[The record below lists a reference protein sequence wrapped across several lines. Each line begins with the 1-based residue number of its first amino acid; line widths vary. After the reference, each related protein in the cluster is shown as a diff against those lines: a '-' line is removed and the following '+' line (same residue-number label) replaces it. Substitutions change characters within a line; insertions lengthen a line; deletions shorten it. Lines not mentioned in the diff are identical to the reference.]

1 MKNLRTLIL
10 LLLATGSL
18 AYSQKPSRIGY
29 VDMDYILSHL
39 EDYKV
44 ASEQFALQVAQW
56 EAEIEKRQT
65 KIDAEE
71 KQLEAERA
79 LLTPELIK
87 DKEEEIAL
95 LKHNL
100 NAYKEQKF
108 NAEKGEYI
116 SQKFMLA
123 KPIQDQ
129 VFNIVQEIGK
139 MRKYDF
145 IFEKTDATMLF
156 SNEQH
161 NLSKVVLR
169 ALKKKDNAED
179 RNKDMAELLK
189 ESYDFEFVEERV
201 KKRKEAEKA
210 REERRVQYEQE
221 RLRKTEEMKQQ
232 RENLKAQRE
241 KEQAERQQK
250 LQQEREALKAQREKE
265 LAERQQKLQQ
275 EREAQKAQ
283 REKELAERQ
292 QKLQQEREA
301 LKAQREKELAE
312 RQQKLQQER
321 EAQKAQRE
329 KEQAER
335 VKKQMEAKTQTPTTK

>member
-1 MKNLRTLIL
+1 MNKLQALFIVL
-10 LLLATGSL
+10 LCSACFTY
-18 AYSQKPSRIGY
+18 AQKPSRIGY

-44 ASEQFALQVAQW
+44 ASQQFALQVEQW
-56 EAEIEKRQT
+56 EAEIAKRQE
-65 KIDAEE
+65 KIKAE
-71 KQLEAERA
+71 KDKLEAEKA

-95 LKHNL
+95 LEYNL
-100 NAYKEQKF
+100 NAYKQQKF
-108 NAEKGEYI
+108 DAKEGEYI
-116 SQKFMLA
+116 TQKFMLA

-145 IFEKTDATMLF
+145 IFEKSDATMLF

-179 RNKDMAELLK
+179 RNKDMAQLLK

-210 REERRVQYEQE
+210 REQRRVQYEQE

-232 RENLKAQRE
+232 REQLKAKRE

-250 LQQEREALKAQREKE
+250 FQQQRDSIKVQRDKE
-265 LAERQQKLQQ
+265 QAERQQKLQ
-275 EREAQKAQ
+275 EQKEQ
-283 REKELAERQ
+283 REKEIAERQ
-292 QKLQQEREA
+292 KKLEE
-301 LKAQREKELAE
+301 QRV
-312 RQQKLQQER
+312 
-321 EAQKAQRE
+321 QRE

-335 VKKQMEAKTQTPTTK
+335 LKKQQEARTQTPTTNQ

>member
-1 MKNLRTLIL
+1 MKKLRTLIL

-56 EAEIEKRQT
+56 EAEIEKRQA

-71 KQLEAERA
+71 KQLEAERV

-169 ALKKKDNAED
+169 ALKKKDNADD

-250 LQQEREALKAQREKE
+250 LQQEREA
-265 LAERQQKLQQ
+265 
-275 EREAQKAQ
+275 QKAQ

-329 KEQAER
+329 KEQVER

>member
-1 MKNLRTLIL
+1 MKKLRTLIL

-56 EAEIEKRQT
+56 EAEIEKRQA

-71 KQLEAERA
+71 KQLEAERV

-250 LQQEREALKAQREKE
+250 LQQEREA
-265 LAERQQKLQQ
+265 
-275 EREAQKAQ
+275 QKAQ

>member
-1 MKNLRTLIL
+1 MKKLRTLIL
-10 LLLATGSL
+10 LLLATMSL
-18 AYSQKPSRIGY
+18 SYSQKPSRIGY

-56 EAEIEKRQT
+56 EAEIEKRQA

-71 KQLEAERA
+71 KQLEAERV

-169 ALKKKDNAED
+169 ALKKKDNADD

-241 KEQAERQQK
+241 KEQ
-250 LQQEREALKAQREKE
+250 
-265 LAERQQKLQQ
+265 AERQQKLQQ

>member
-1 MKNLRTLIL
+1 MKKLRTLIL

-56 EAEIEKRQT
+56 EAEIEKRHA

-250 LQQEREALKAQREKE
+250 LQQEREA
-265 LAERQQKLQQ
+265 
-275 EREAQKAQ
+275 QKAQ

-329 KEQAER
+329 KEQVER

>member
-232 RENLKAQRE
+232 RENLQAQRE
-241 KEQAERQQK
+241 KEQ
-250 LQQEREALKAQREKE
+250 
-265 LAERQQKLQQ
+265 AERQQKLQQ

>member
-1 MKNLRTLIL
+1 MKKLRTLIL
-10 LLLATGSL
+10 LLLATMSL

-56 EAEIEKRQT
+56 EVEIEKRQA

-169 ALKKKDNAED
+169 ALKKKDNADD

-250 LQQEREALKAQREKE
+250 LQQEREA
-265 LAERQQKLQQ
+265 
-275 EREAQKAQ
+275 QKAQ

-335 VKKQMEAKTQTPTTK
+335 VKKQIEAKTQTPTTK

>member
-1 MKNLRTLIL
+1 MKKLRTLIL
-10 LLLATGSL
+10 LLLATMSL
-18 AYSQKPSRIGY
+18 SYSQKPSRIGY

-56 EAEIEKRQT
+56 EAEIEKRQS

-71 KQLEAERA
+71 KQLEAERV

-250 LQQEREALKAQREKE
+250 LQQEREA
-265 LAERQQKLQQ
+265 
-275 EREAQKAQ
+275 QKAQ

-335 VKKQMEAKTQTPTTK
+335 VKKQMEAKTHTPTTK

>member
-1 MKNLRTLIL
+1 ML
-10 LLLATGSL
+10 LSAVATHY
-18 AYSQKPSRIGY
+18 AQKPSKIGY

-44 ASEQFALQVAQW
+44 ASQQFALQVEQW
-56 EAEIEKRQT
+56 QAEIEKRQNQ
-65 KIDAEE
+65 INERE
-71 KQLEAERA
+71 KQLDAERA

-100 NAYKEQKF
+100 NAYKEEKF

-116 SQKFMLA
+116 TQKFMLA

-129 VFNIVQEIGK
+129 VFNIVQQIGK
-139 MRKYDF
+139 LRKYDF

-169 ALKKKDNAED
+169 ALKKKDNADD

-201 KKRKEAEKA
+201 KKRQDAEKA

-221 RLRKTEEMKQQ
+221 RLRKTEEMKQKQ
-232 RENLKAQRE
+232 EALKAQRAKE
-241 KEQAERQQK
+241 QAEKQEKVKKEREAQQAQRAKEQAERQQK
-250 LQQEREALKAQREKE
+250 AKEQREAQQAQRAKEQAERHQKAQQEREARNNK
-265 LAERQQKLQQ
+265 QQN
-275 EREAQKAQ
+275 
-283 REKELAERQ
+283 
-292 QKLQQEREA
+292 
-301 LKAQREKELAE
+301 
-312 RQQKLQQER
+312 
-321 EAQKAQRE
+321 
-329 KEQAER
+329 
-335 VKKQMEAKTQTPTTK
+335 QTNK

>member
-1 MKNLRTLIL
+1 MKKLRTLIL

-44 ASEQFALQVAQW
+44 ASEQFALQVAHW
-56 EAEIEKRQT
+56 EAEIEKRQS

-250 LQQEREALKAQREKE
+250 LQQEREA
-265 LAERQQKLQQ
+265 
-275 EREAQKAQ
+275 QKAQ

>member
-1 MKNLRTLIL
+1 MKKLRTLIL
-10 LLLATGSL
+10 LLLATMSL
-18 AYSQKPSRIGY
+18 SYSQKPSRIGY

-56 EAEIEKRQT
+56 EAEIEKRQA

-169 ALKKKDNAED
+169 ALKKKDNADD

-232 RENLKAQRE
+232 RENLKVQRE
-241 KEQAERQQK
+241 KEQ
-250 LQQEREALKAQREKE
+250 
-265 LAERQQKLQQ
+265 AERQQKLQQ

>member
-1 MKNLRTLIL
+1 MNKLQALFIVL
-10 LLLATGSL
+10 LCSACFTY
-18 AYSQKPSRIGY
+18 AQKPSRIGY

-44 ASEQFALQVAQW
+44 ASQQFALQVEQW
-56 EAEIEKRQT
+56 EAEITKRQE
-65 KIDAEE
+65 KIKAEIY
-71 KQLEAERA
+71 KLEAEKA

-95 LKHNL
+95 LEYNL
-100 NAYKEQKF
+100 NAYKQQKF
-108 NAEKGEYI
+108 DAKEGEYI
-116 SQKFMLA
+116 TQKFMLA

-145 IFEKTDATMLF
+145 IFEKSDATMLF

-179 RNKDMAELLK
+179 RNKDMAQLLK

-210 REERRVQYEQE
+210 REQRRVQYEQE

-232 RENLKAQRE
+232 REQLKAKREKEQAERQQKFQQERDALKAQRE
-241 KEQAERQQK
+241 KEQAERVQK
-250 LQQEREALKAQREKE
+250 FQQERDSIKAQRDKE
-265 LAERQQKLQQ
+265 QAERQQKLQ
-275 EREAQKAQ
+275 EQKEQ
-283 REKELAERQ
+283 REKEIAERQ
-292 QKLQQEREA
+292 KKLEE
-301 LKAQREKELAE
+301 QRV
-312 RQQKLQQER
+312 
-321 EAQKAQRE
+321 QRE

-335 VKKQMEAKTQTPTTK
+335 LKKQQEARTQTPTTNQ

>member
-1 MKNLRTLIL
+1 MNKLQALFIVL
-10 LLLATGSL
+10 LCSACFTY
-18 AYSQKPSRIGY
+18 AQKPSRIGY

-44 ASEQFALQVAQW
+44 ASQQFALQVEQW
-56 EAEIEKRQT
+56 EAEIAKRQE
-65 KIDAEE
+65 KIKAE
-71 KQLEAERA
+71 KDKLEAEKA

-95 LKHNL
+95 LEYNL
-100 NAYKEQKF
+100 NAYKQQKF
-108 NAEKGEYI
+108 DAKEGEYI
-116 SQKFMLA
+116 TQKFMLA

-145 IFEKTDATMLF
+145 IFEKSDATMLF

-179 RNKDMAELLK
+179 RNKDMAQLLK

-210 REERRVQYEQE
+210 REQRRVQYEQE

-232 RENLKAQRE
+232 REQLKAKREKEQAERQQKFQQERDALKAQRE

-250 LQQEREALKAQREKE
+250 FQQQRDSIKAQRDKE
-265 LAERQQKLQQ
+265 QAERQQKLQ
-275 EREAQKAQ
+275 EQKEQ
-283 REKELAERQ
+283 REKEIAERQ
-292 QKLQQEREA
+292 KKLEE
-301 LKAQREKELAE
+301 QRV
-312 RQQKLQQER
+312 
-321 EAQKAQRE
+321 QRE

-335 VKKQMEAKTQTPTTK
+335 LKKQQEARTQTPTTNQ

>member
-1 MKNLRTLIL
+1 MKKLRTLIL
-10 LLLATGSL
+10 LLLATMSL
-18 AYSQKPSRIGY
+18 SYSQKPSRIGY

-56 EAEIEKRQT
+56 EAEIEKRQA
-65 KIDAEE
+65 KIEAEE

-95 LKHNL
+95 LKYNL

-169 ALKKKDNAED
+169 ALKKKDNADD

-232 RENLKAQRE
+232 RESLKTQRE

-250 LQQEREALKAQREKE
+250 LQQEREA
-265 LAERQQKLQQ
+265 QKV
-275 EREAQKAQ
+275 Q

-321 EAQKAQRE
+321 EALKAQRE

-335 VKKQMEAKTQTPTTK
+335 LKKQMEAKTQTPTTK

>member
-1 MKNLRTLIL
+1 MNKLQALFIVL
-10 LLLATGSL
+10 LCSACFTY
-18 AYSQKPSRIGY
+18 AQKPSRIGY

-44 ASEQFALQVAQW
+44 ASQQFALQVEQW
-56 EAEIEKRQT
+56 EAEIAKRQE
-65 KIDAEE
+65 KIKAEKE
-71 KQLEAERA
+71 KLEAEKA

-95 LKHNL
+95 LEYNL
-100 NAYKEQKF
+100 NAYKQQKF
-108 NAEKGEYI
+108 DAKEGEYI
-116 SQKFMLA
+116 TQKFMLA

-145 IFEKTDATMLF
+145 IFEKSDATMLF

-179 RNKDMAELLK
+179 RNKDMAQLLK

-210 REERRVQYEQE
+210 REQRRVQYEQE

-232 RENLKAQRE
+232 REQLKAKRE

-250 LQQEREALKAQREKE
+250 FQQQRDSIKAQRDKE
-265 LAERQQKLQQ
+265 QAERQQKLQ
-275 EREAQKAQ
+275 EQKEQ
-283 REKELAERQ
+283 REKEIAERQ
-292 QKLQQEREA
+292 KKLEE
-301 LKAQREKELAE
+301 QRV
-312 RQQKLQQER
+312 
-321 EAQKAQRE
+321 QRE

-335 VKKQMEAKTQTPTTK
+335 LKKQQEARTQTPTTNQ

>member
-1 MKNLRTLIL
+1 MNKLQALFIVL
-10 LLLATGSL
+10 LCSACFTY
-18 AYSQKPSRIGY
+18 AQKPSRIGY
-29 VDMDYILSHL
+29 VDMNYILSHL

-44 ASEQFALQVAQW
+44 ASQQFALQVEQW
-56 EAEIEKRQT
+56 EAEIAKRQE
-65 KIDAEE
+65 KIKAE
-71 KQLEAERA
+71 KDKLEAEKA

-95 LKHNL
+95 LEYNL
-100 NAYKEQKF
+100 NAYKQQKF
-108 NAEKGEYI
+108 DAKEGEYI
-116 SQKFMLA
+116 TQKFMLA

-145 IFEKTDATMLF
+145 IFEKSDATMLF

-179 RNKDMAELLK
+179 RNKDMAQLLK

-210 REERRVQYEQE
+210 REQRRVQYEQE

-232 RENLKAQRE
+232 REQLKAKREKEQAERQQKFQQERDALKAQRE

-250 LQQEREALKAQREKE
+250 FQQQRDSIKAQRDKE
-265 LAERQQKLQQ
+265 QAERQQKLQ
-275 EREAQKAQ
+275 EQKGQ
-283 REKELAERQ
+283 REKEIAERQ
-292 QKLQQEREA
+292 KKLEE
-301 LKAQREKELAE
+301 QRV
-312 RQQKLQQER
+312 
-321 EAQKAQRE
+321 QRE

-335 VKKQMEAKTQTPTTK
+335 LKKQQEARTQTPTTNQ

>member
-1 MKNLRTLIL
+1 MKKLRTLIL
-10 LLLATGSL
+10 LLLATMSL
-18 AYSQKPSRIGY
+18 SYSQKPSRIGY

-56 EAEIEKRQT
+56 EAEIEKRQA
-65 KIDAEE
+65 KIDSEE

-241 KEQAERQQK
+241 KE
-250 LQQEREALKAQREKE
+250 
-265 LAERQQKLQQ
+265 
-275 EREAQKAQ
+275 
-283 REKELAERQ
+283 LAERQ

>member
-1 MKNLRTLIL
+1 MNKLQALFIVL
-10 LLLATGSL
+10 LCSACFTY
-18 AYSQKPSRIGY
+18 AQKPSRIGY

-44 ASEQFALQVAQW
+44 ASQQFALQVEQW
-56 EAEIEKRQT
+56 EAEIAKRQE
-65 KIDAEE
+65 KIKAE
-71 KQLEAERA
+71 KDKLEAEKA

-95 LKHNL
+95 LEYNL
-100 NAYKEQKF
+100 NAYKQQKF
-108 NAEKGEYI
+108 DAKEGEYI
-116 SQKFMLA
+116 TQKFMLA

-145 IFEKTDATMLF
+145 IFEKSDATMLF

-179 RNKDMAELLK
+179 RNKDMAQLLK

-210 REERRVQYEQE
+210 REQRRVQYEQE

-232 RENLKAQRE
+232 REQLKAKREKEQAERQQKFQQERDALKAQRE
-241 KEQAERQQK
+241 KEQAERVQK
-250 LQQEREALKAQREKE
+250 FQQERDSIKAQRDKE
-265 LAERQQKLQQ
+265 QAERQQKLQ
-275 EREAQKAQ
+275 EQKEQ
-283 REKELAERQ
+283 REKEIAERQ
-292 QKLQQEREA
+292 KKLEE
-301 LKAQREKELAE
+301 QRV
-312 RQQKLQQER
+312 
-321 EAQKAQRE
+321 QRE

-335 VKKQMEAKTQTPTTK
+335 LKKQQEARTQTPTTNQ

>member
-1 MKNLRTLIL
+1 MKKLRTLIL

-18 AYSQKPSRIGY
+18 SYSQKPSRIGY

-56 EAEIEKRQT
+56 EAEIEKRQA

-116 SQKFMLA
+116 SQKFILA

-250 LQQEREALKAQREKE
+250 LQQEREA
-265 LAERQQKLQQ
+265 
-275 EREAQKAQ
+275 QKAQ

>member
-1 MKNLRTLIL
+1 MKKLRTLIL
-10 LLLATGSL
+10 LLLATMSL
-18 AYSQKPSRIGY
+18 SYSQKPSRIGY

-56 EAEIEKRQT
+56 EAEIEKRQA

-169 ALKKKDNAED
+169 ALKKKDNADD

-210 REERRVQYEQE
+210 REERRVQYDQE

-250 LQQEREALKAQREKE
+250 LQQEREAL
-265 LAERQQKLQQ
+265 
-275 EREAQKAQ
+275 KAQ

>member
-1 MKNLRTLIL
+1 MNKLQALFIVL
-10 LLLATGSL
+10 LCSACFTY
-18 AYSQKPSRIGY
+18 AQKPSRIGY

-44 ASEQFALQVAQW
+44 ASQQFALQVEQW
-56 EAEIEKRQT
+56 EAEIAKRQE
-65 KIDAEE
+65 KIKAE
-71 KQLEAERA
+71 KDKLEAEKA

-95 LKHNL
+95 LEYNL
-100 NAYKEQKF
+100 NAYKQQKF
-108 NAEKGEYI
+108 DAKEGEYI
-116 SQKFMLA
+116 TQKFMLA

-145 IFEKTDATMLF
+145 IFEKSDATMLF

-179 RNKDMAELLK
+179 RNKDMAQLLK

-210 REERRVQYEQE
+210 REQRRVQYEQE

-232 RENLKAQRE
+232 REQLKAKREKEQAERQQKFQQERDALKAQREKEQAERIQKFQQERDALKAQRE

-250 LQQEREALKAQREKE
+250 LQEQKEQREKE
-265 LAERQQKLQQ
+265 IAERQKKL
-275 EREAQKAQ
+275 EEQ
-283 REKELAERQ
+283 RV
-292 QKLQQEREA
+292 
-301 LKAQREKELAE
+301 
-312 RQQKLQQER
+312 
-321 EAQKAQRE
+321 QRE
-329 KEQAER
+329 KEQAEHL
-335 VKKQMEAKTQTPTTK
+335 KKQQEARTQTPTTNQ

>member
-1 MKNLRTLIL
+1 MKKLRTLIL

-18 AYSQKPSRIGY
+18 AYSQKSSRIGY

-56 EAEIEKRQT
+56 EAEIEKRQA

-169 ALKKKDNAED
+169 ALKKKDNADD

-241 KEQAERQQK
+241 KEQ
-250 LQQEREALKAQREKE
+250 
-265 LAERQQKLQQ
+265 AERQQKLQQ

>member
-1 MKNLRTLIL
+1 MKKLRTLIL
-10 LLLATGSL
+10 LLLATMSL
-18 AYSQKPSRIGY
+18 SYSQKPSRIGY

-56 EAEIEKRQT
+56 EAEIEKRQA

-79 LLTPELIK
+79 LLTLELIK

-169 ALKKKDNAED
+169 ALKKKDNADD

-189 ESYDFEFVEERV
+189 ESYDFEFVDERV

-241 KEQAERQQK
+241 KEQ
-250 LQQEREALKAQREKE
+250 
-265 LAERQQKLQQ
+265 AERQQKLQQ

>member
-1 MKNLRTLIL
+1 MKKLRTLIL

-56 EAEIEKRQT
+56 EAEIEKRQS

-169 ALKKKDNAED
+169 ALKKKDNADD

-250 LQQEREALKAQREKE
+250 LQQEREA
-265 LAERQQKLQQ
+265 
-275 EREAQKAQ
+275 QKAQ

-301 LKAQREKELAE
+301 LKAQREKELAERQQKLQQEREALKVQREKELAE

>member
-1 MKNLRTLIL
+1 MKKLRTLIL

-18 AYSQKPSRIGY
+18 SYSQKPSRIGY

-56 EAEIEKRQT
+56 EAEIEKRQA

-108 NAEKGEYI
+108 NAQKGEYI

-210 REERRVQYEQE
+210 REERRVHYEQE

-241 KEQAERQQK
+241 KEQ
-250 LQQEREALKAQREKE
+250 
-265 LAERQQKLQQ
+265 AERQQKLQQ

>member
-250 LQQEREALKAQREKE
+250 LQQEREA
-265 LAERQQKLQQ
+265 
-275 EREAQKAQ
+275 QKAQ

-301 LKAQREKELAE
+301 LKAQREKE
-312 RQQKLQQER
+312 
-321 EAQKAQRE
+321 
-329 KEQAER
+329 QAER
-335 VKKQMEAKTQTPTTK
+335 VKKQMEVKTQTPTTK

>member
-1 MKNLRTLIL
+1 MNKLQALFIVL
-10 LLLATGSL
+10 LCSACFTY
-18 AYSQKPSRIGY
+18 AQKPSRIGY

-44 ASEQFALQVAQW
+44 ASQQFALQVEQW
-56 EAEIEKRQT
+56 EAEIAKRQE
-65 KIDAEE
+65 KIKAE
-71 KQLEAERA
+71 KDKLEAEKA

-95 LKHNL
+95 LEYNL
-100 NAYKEQKF
+100 NAYKQQKF
-108 NAEKGEYI
+108 DAKQGEYI
-116 SQKFMLA
+116 TQKFMLA

-145 IFEKTDATMLF
+145 IFEKSDATMLF

-179 RNKDMAELLK
+179 RNKDMAQLLK

-210 REERRVQYEQE
+210 REQRRVQYEQE

-232 RENLKAQRE
+232 REQLKAKREKEQAERQQKFQQERDALKAQRE

-250 LQQEREALKAQREKE
+250 FQQQRDSIKAQRDKE
-265 LAERQQKLQQ
+265 QTERQQKLQ
-275 EREAQKAQ
+275 EQKEQ
-283 REKELAERQ
+283 REKEIAERQ
-292 QKLQQEREA
+292 KKLEE
-301 LKAQREKELAE
+301 QRV
-312 RQQKLQQER
+312 
-321 EAQKAQRE
+321 QRE

-335 VKKQMEAKTQTPTTK
+335 LKKQQEARTQTPTTNQ

>member
-1 MKNLRTLIL
+1 MNKLQALFIVL
-10 LLLATGSL
+10 LCSACFTY
-18 AYSQKPSRIGY
+18 AQRPSRIGY

-44 ASEQFALQVAQW
+44 ASQQFALQVEQW
-56 EAEIEKRQT
+56 EAEIAKRQE
-65 KIDAEE
+65 KIKAE
-71 KQLEAERA
+71 KDKLEAEKA

-95 LKHNL
+95 LEYNL
-100 NAYKEQKF
+100 NAYKQQKF
-108 NAEKGEYI
+108 DAKQGEYI
-116 SQKFMLA
+116 TQKFMLA

-145 IFEKTDATMLF
+145 IFEKSDATMLF

-179 RNKDMAELLK
+179 RNKDMAQLLK

-210 REERRVQYEQE
+210 REQRRVQYEQE

-232 RENLKAQRE
+232 REQLKAKRE

-250 LQQEREALKAQREKE
+250 FQQQRDSIKAQRDKE
-265 LAERQQKLQQ
+265 QAERQQKLQ
-275 EREAQKAQ
+275 EQKEQ
-283 REKELAERQ
+283 REKEIAERQ
-292 QKLQQEREA
+292 KKLEE
-301 LKAQREKELAE
+301 QRV
-312 RQQKLQQER
+312 
-321 EAQKAQRE
+321 QRE

-335 VKKQMEAKTQTPTTK
+335 LKKQQEAKTQTPTTNQ

>member
-1 MKNLRTLIL
+1 MKKIQILFLIFL
-10 LLLATGSL
+10 SAVKVS
-18 AYSQKPSRIGY
+18 YSQKPSKIGY
-29 VDMDYILSHL
+29 VDMEYILGQL

-56 EAEIEKRQT
+56 QQEIDKRTEKIAAEKA
-65 KIDAEE
+65 K
-71 KQLEAERA
+71 LEAERA

-95 LKHNL
+95 LERNL

-108 NAEKGEYI
+108 DPEKGEYI

-145 IFEKTDATMLF
+145 IFEKSEATMLY
-156 SNEQH
+156 STEQH

-232 RENLKAQRE
+232 REALRLQKAKEQEERQQKLKEEREAQKAQRQ
-241 KEQAERQQK
+241 KAQAEQAQK
-250 LQQEREALKAQREKE
+250 LQQEREA
-265 LAERQQKLQQ
+265 
-275 EREAQKAQ
+275 
-283 REKELAERQ
+283 
-292 QKLQQEREA
+292 
-301 LKAQREKELAE
+301 
-312 RQQKLQQER
+312 
-321 EAQKAQRE
+321 
-329 KEQAER
+329 
-335 VKKQMEAKTQTPTTK
+335 KKQQGK

>member
-1 MKNLRTLIL
+1 MKKLRTLIL

-44 ASEQFALQVAQW
+44 ASEQFALQVEQW
-56 EAEIEKRQT
+56 EAEIEKRQA

-79 LLTPELIK
+79 LLTPEHIK

-169 ALKKKDNAED
+169 ALKKKDNADD

-250 LQQEREALKAQREKE
+250 LQQERET
-265 LAERQQKLQQ
+265 
-275 EREAQKAQ
+275 QKAQ

>member
-1 MKNLRTLIL
+1 MKKLRTLIL

-56 EAEIEKRQT
+56 EAEIEKRHA

-210 REERRVQYEQE
+210 REERRLQYEQE

-241 KEQAERQQK
+241 KEQ
-250 LQQEREALKAQREKE
+250 
-265 LAERQQKLQQ
+265 AERQQKLQQ

>member
-1 MKNLRTLIL
+1 MKKLRTLIL

-18 AYSQKPSRIGY
+18 AYSQKPLRIGY

-56 EAEIEKRQT
+56 EAEIEKRQA

-169 ALKKKDNAED
+169 ALKKKDNADD

-210 REERRVQYEQE
+210 REERRLQYEQE

-241 KEQAERQQK
+241 KEQ
-250 LQQEREALKAQREKE
+250 
-265 LAERQQKLQQ
+265 AERQQKLQQ

>member
-1 MKNLRTLIL
+1 MKKLRTLIL

-56 EAEIEKRQT
+56 EAEIEKRQA
-65 KIDAEE
+65 KIEAEE

-95 LKHNL
+95 LKYNL

-169 ALKKKDNAED
+169 ALKKKDNADD

-241 KEQAERQQK
+241 KEQ
-250 LQQEREALKAQREKE
+250 
-265 LAERQQKLQQ
+265 AERQQKLQQ

>member
-1 MKNLRTLIL
+1 MKKLRTLIL

-18 AYSQKPSRIGY
+18 SYSQKPSRIGY

-56 EAEIEKRQT
+56 EAEIEKRQA

-250 LQQEREALKAQREKE
+250 LQQEREA
-265 LAERQQKLQQ
+265 
-275 EREAQKAQ
+275 QKAQ

>member
-1 MKNLRTLIL
+1 MKKLRTLIL

-56 EAEIEKRQT
+56 EAEIEKRQA
-65 KIDAEE
+65 KIEAEE

-95 LKHNL
+95 LKYNL

-250 LQQEREALKAQREKE
+250 LQQERETQ
-265 LAERQQKLQQ
+265 
-275 EREAQKAQ
+275 
-283 REKELAERQ
+283 
-292 QKLQQEREA
+292 
-301 LKAQREKELAE
+301 KAQREKELAE

>member
-1 MKNLRTLIL
+1 MKKLRTLIL

-44 ASEQFALQVAQW
+44 ASQQFALQVEQW
-56 EAEIEKRQT
+56 EAEIAKRQE
-65 KIDAEE
+65 KIKAE
-71 KQLEAERA
+71 KDKLEAEKA

-95 LKHNL
+95 LEYNL
-100 NAYKEQKF
+100 NAYKQ
-108 NAEKGEYI
+108 
-116 SQKFMLA
+116 QKFMLA

-250 LQQEREALKAQREKE
+250 LQQQ
-265 LAERQQKLQQ
+265 
-275 EREAQKAQ
+275 REAQKAQ

-335 VKKQMEAKTQTPTTK
+335 VKKQMEAKTHTPTTK

>member
-1 MKNLRTLIL
+1 MKKLRTLIL

-56 EAEIEKRQT
+56 EAEIEKRQV

-250 LQQEREALKAQREKE
+250 LQQEREAQ
-265 LAERQQKLQQ
+265 
-275 EREAQKAQ
+275 
-283 REKELAERQ
+283 
-292 QKLQQEREA
+292 
-301 LKAQREKELAE
+301 KAQREKELAE